1 MDIKVKKRNGRL
13 EDFTVE
19 KINASAQRA
28 CEGIEDVSASEI
40 VLDAQLQL
48 FDKIT
53 TREIDQALIL
63 SAREKIEKEP
73 NYSYAAAGLL
83 LNTLYKEV
91 FKESAD
97 SDAFK
102 LQYRKSFIQ
111 NTKKLVKEGRL
122 NDRLFEFDLVKLS
135 EAISIRRDRNLKY
148 LGIQILYD
156 RYFIRLDN
164 KVMEAPQSFYM
175 RVAMGL
181 ALNEEDKNEKAIE
194 FYNLIS
200 QQLYTSSTPTLFNSG
215 TTHSQLSSC
224 YLNTFDDSI
233 DGIFDGA
240 WQEARK
246 SKFAGGL
253 GLDVTPFRS
262 TGSHINGTNGIS
274 SGLVPWLKIYNDLL
288 IAVNQGGKRPGAGCA
303 YLEPWHLDFE
313 DFLNLRRN
321 TGDDRLRCHDMNTA
335 SWVPDEFMRRVQNED
350 TWYFFDPRDTED
362 ENGKTLH
369 DLFGEEFDNR
379 YDELCK
385 AADAGSIK
393 NYRIIPAKE
402 LWKKMLKVL
411 FETSHPWNTFKDP
424 CNIRYTNQHEGTVK
438 SSNLCTEIT
447 LHTKPSKYKEG
458 EKIEIGE
465 TAVCNLGSINLL
477 NHLKEK
483 TTHGKTSYVF
493 DYEKLKTSIH
503 TAIRMLDNVI
513 DINFYPTKE
522 SSNSNLKNRPIGLGV
537 MGVHDVLHIMDINI
551 DSDEAVKWNNSFF
564 EFFSKESIL
573 ASSRL
578 AKERGS
584 YETYEGSLWSQDI
597 LPIDSYNNLMAYRNK
612 TYQYNNQVKERRF
625 PAKGKG
631 ESLDDWKSVREH
643 ISEFGMRNSNVM
655 AIAPTATIGYINGVE
670 QSIEPNFS
678 VLFVYE
684 NKSGN
689 FYITNPHFVNDM
701 KDAGLWN
708 SEMAALVK
716 SCDGDLSLLNGSVP
730 EHIKGKYKTAFDRDM
745 IKLIE
750 CNAVRQKW
758 FDQSISFNLYNKGTS
773 LKYLNDIY
781 MKSWEDGLKTTY
793 YLRNRA
799 ASKIEKSTPSSSTE
813 KNTETPEA
821 PACSI
826 EAMKNGEI
834 CESCQ

>member
-13 EDFTVE
+13 ESFEVD

-28 CEGIEDVSASEI
+28 CEEIEDVSASEI

-53 TREIDQALIL
+53 TKEIDQALIL

-73 NYSYAAAGLL
+73 NYSYAAAQLL
-83 LNTLYKEV
+83 LNCLYKEV
-91 FKESAD
+91 FKEGVD
-97 SDAFK
+97 SDAFR

-111 NTKKLVKEGRL
+111 NIKKLVKE
-122 NDRLFEFDLVKLS
+122 DRLDKRLLDFDLNKLS
-135 EAISIRRDRNLKY
+135 NALKIRRDKEFKY
-148 LGIQILYD
+148 LGIQILFD
-156 RYFIRLDN
+156 RYFIKQDG
-164 KVMEAPQSFYM
+164 KIMETPQAFWM

-181 ALNEEDKNEKAIE
+181 AINEKDKDEKAIE
-194 FYNLIS
+194 FYDLFS
-200 QQLYTSSTPTLFNSG
+200 QFLYTPSTPTLFNSG

-246 SKFAGGL
+246 SKYAGGL

-262 TGSHINGTNGIS
+262 TGSHIQGTNGIS

-288 IAVNQGGKRPGAGCA
+288 VAVNQGGKRPGAGCA

-350 TWYFFDPRDTED
+350 AWYFFDPRDTED

-424 CNIRYTNQHEGTVK
+424 CNIRYTNQHEGAVH

-447 LHTKPSKYKEG
+447 LHTKSSKYKAG
-458 EKIEIGE
+458 EKVEIGE
-465 TAVCNLGSINLL
+465 TAVCNLGSVNLK
-477 NHLKEK
+477 NHLIEK
-483 TTHGKTSYVF
+483 TSHGKSNYVI
-493 DYEKLKTSIH
+493 DYKKLESTIH
-503 TAIRMLDNVI
+503 TAIRILDNVI

-522 SSNSNLKNRPIGLGV
+522 AEKSNIQHRPIGLGM
-537 MGVHDVLHIMDINI
+537 MGLHDILHMLEIQI
-551 DSDEAVKWNNSFF
+551 DSDEAVAFNDRLF
-564 EFFSKESIL
+564 EFYSCHAIY
-573 ASSRL
+573 ASSL
-578 AKERGS
+578 IAKEKGS
-584 YETYEGSLWSQDI
+584 YNTYEGSLWSKGI
-597 LPIDSYNNLMAYRNK
+597 LPIDSYKNLMSYRG
-612 TYQYNNQVKERRF
+612 KE
-625 PAKGKG
+625 KGIKG
-631 ESLDDWKSVREH
+631 ETLDTWRKVREQ
-643 ISEFGMRNSNVM
+643 IKESGMRNSNVM
-655 AIAPTATIGYINGVE
+655 AIAPTATIGYINGIE

-689 FYITNPHFVNDM
+689 FYITNEHFVKDM
-701 KDAGLWN
+701 KNKDLWS
-708 SEMAALVK
+708 SEISAMVK
-716 SCDGDLSLLNGSVP
+716 SVDGDLSLLNGSIP
-730 EHIKGKYKTAFDRDM
+730 EELKEKYKTAFDRDM
-745 IKLIE
+745 FKLIE

-758 FDQSISFNLYNKGTS
+758 IDQAVSFNLYNKTTS
-773 LKYLNDIY
+773 LKYLNDVY
-781 MKSWEDGLKTTY
+781 MACWEAGLKTTY

-799 ASKIEKSTPSSSTE
+799 ASKVEKSTTE
-813 KNTETPEA
+813 ETPS
-821 PACSI
+821 ACSI
-826 EAMKNGEI
+826 EAMKNGGT

>member
-13 EDFTVE
+13 EEFQVD

-28 CEGIEDVSASEI
+28 CEEIEDVSASEI

-53 TREIDQALIL
+53 TKEIDTALIL

-73 NYSYAAAGLL
+73 NYSFAAARLL
-83 LNTLYKEV
+83 LNCLYKEV
-91 FKESAD
+91 FKEGVD
-97 SDAFK
+97 SDTFS

-111 NTKKLVKEGRL
+111 NTKKLVKLNRL
-122 NDRLFEFDLVKLS
+122 NKKLLDFDLQKLS
-135 EAISIRRDRNLKY
+135 EALKIRRDKKFKY
-148 LGIQILYD
+148 LGIQILFD
-156 RYFIRLDN
+156 RYFIRQDD
-164 KVMEAPQSFYM
+164 KIMEAPQCFWM
-175 RVAMGL
+175 RIAMGL
-181 ALNEEDKNEKAIE
+181 AINEKDKTEKAIE
-194 FYNLIS
+194 FYDMLS
-200 QQLYTSSTPTLFNSG
+200 QMLYTSSTPTLFNSG
-215 TTHSQLSSC
+215 TVKSQLSSC

-246 SKFAGGL
+246 SKYAGGL

-262 TGSHINGTNGIS
+262 TGSHIQGTNGIS

-288 IAVNQGGKRPGAGCA
+288 VAVNQGGKRPGAGCA

-335 SWVPDEFMRRVQNED
+335 SWIPDEFMRRVQND
-350 TWYFFDPRDTED
+350 DAWYFFDPKETA
-362 ENGKTLH
+362 LH
-369 DLFGEEFDNR
+369 DCFGNEFDKKYNQLC
-379 YDELCK
+379 DEAEKGL
-385 AADAGSIK
+385 IK
-393 NYRIIPAKE
+393 NYRVTPAKE

-424 CNIRYTNQHEGTVK
+424 CNIRYTNQHAGIVN

-447 LHTKPSKYKEG
+447 LHTKASKYEQG
-458 EKIEIGE
+458 EKTEIGE

-477 NHLKEK
+477 NHLNE
-483 TTHGKTSYVF
+483 TGDELDYV
-493 DYEKLKTSIH
+493 KLENTIRI
-503 TAIRMLDNVI
+503 AIRMLDNVI

-522 SSNSNLKNRPIGLGV
+522 SKNSNFKNRPIGLGV
-537 MGVHDVLHIMDINI
+537 MALHDVLHKLNIPI
-551 DSDEAVKWNNSFF
+551 DSEEAVDFNDKFF
-564 EFFSKESIL
+564 EFYSMHAIY
-573 ASSRL
+573 ASSLL

-584 YETYEGSLWSQDI
+584 YENYEGSLWSKNI
-597 LPIDSYNNLMAYRNK
+597 LPIDSYNNLTSYRNK
-612 TYQYNNQVKERRF
+612 QEFETGQGQTL
-625 PAKGKG
+625 KGWG
-631 ESLDDWKSVREH
+631 RIRQHVSD
-643 ISEFGMRNSNVM
+643 FGMRNSNVM

-689 FYITNPHFVNDM
+689 FYITNEHFVRDM
-701 KDAGLWN
+701 KSLNLW
-708 SEMAALVK
+708 SPELAELVK
-716 SCDGDLSLLNGSVP
+716 SVDGDLSMLNGDIP
-730 EHIKGKYKTAFDRDM
+730 NDIKSKYKTAFDRDM
-745 IKLIE
+745 FTLIE
-750 CNAVRQKW
+750 SNAARQKW
-758 FDQSISFNLYNKGTS
+758 IDQAISFNLYNSQTS

-781 MKSWEDGLKTTY
+781 MKCWEKGLKTTY

-799 ASKIEKSTPSSSTE
+799 ASKIEKSTQS
-813 KNTETPEA
+813 NNEA
-821 PACSI
+821 ESCSI
-826 EAMKNGEI
+826 EAMKNGET

>member
-13 EDFTVE
+13 EDFQVD

-28 CEGIEDVSASEI
+28 CDTIEDVSASEI

-53 TREIDQALIL
+53 SKEIDQALIL

-73 NYSYAAAGLL
+73 NYSYAASRLL
-83 LNTLYKEV
+83 LNCLYKEV
-91 FKESAD
+91 FKEGVD
-97 SDAFK
+97 SDVFN
-102 LQYRKSFIQ
+102 LQYRKSFVQ
-111 NTKKLVKEGRL
+111 NIKKLVKEGRL
-122 NDRLFEFDLVKLS
+122 DKRLLDFDLSKLS
-135 EAISIRRDRNLKY
+135 EALRISRDNSFKY
-148 LGIQILYD
+148 LGIQILSD
-156 RYFIRLDN
+156 RYFIRCDE
-164 KVMEAPQSFYM
+164 KIMETPQAFWM

-181 ALNEEDKNEKAIE
+181 SINEKEKEEKAIE
-194 FYNLIS
+194 FYNIFS
-200 QQLYTSSTPTLFNSG
+200 KMLYTPSTPTLFNSG

-303 YLEPWHLDFE
+303 YLEPWHLDYE

-335 SWVPDEFMRRVQNED
+335 SWIPDEFMRRVKNED
-350 TWYFFDPRDTED
+350 VWYFFDPREAD
-362 ENGKTLH
+362 LH
-369 DLFGEEFDNR
+369 DCFGLEFDKKYNK
-379 YDELCK
+379 LCDQAEK
-385 AADAGSIK
+385 GLIK
-393 NYRIIPAKE
+393 NYRITPAKD

-424 CNIRYTNQHEGTVK
+424 CNIRYTNQHEGVVH

-447 LHTKPSKYKEG
+447 LHTKASQYNQG
-458 EKIEIGE
+458 EKTEHGE
-465 TAVCNLGSINLL
+465 TAVCNLGSVNLVNHFNEGDIDYNLL
-477 NHLKEK
+477 KS
-483 TTHGKTSYVF
+483 T
-493 DYEKLKTSIH
+493 IH
-503 TAIRMLDNVI
+503 TAIRILDNVI
-513 DINFYPTKE
+513 DINFYPTPEAEK
-522 SSNSNLKNRPIGLGV
+522 SNIKHRPIGLGM
-537 MGVHDVLHIMDINI
+537 MGIHDILHMKNIHI
-551 DSDEAVKWNNSFF
+551 DSDEAIKFNDKLF
-564 EFFSKESIL
+564 EFYSMHSIYASSIL
-573 ASSRL
+573 AE
-578 AKERGS
+578 ERGA
-584 YETYEGSLWSQDI
+584 YKTYEGSLWSGGVF
-597 LPIDSYNNLMAYRNK
+597 PIDSYNNLMVYRGK
-612 TYQYNNQVKERRF
+612 QKVPKESVT
-625 PAKGKG
+625 GKPLTGNG
-631 ESLDDWKSVREH
+631 ETLKEWQKVRIHVNEH
-643 ISEFGMRNSNVM
+643 GMRNSNVM

-678 VLFVYE
+678 ALFVYE

-689 FYITNPHFVNDM
+689 FFITNQYFVKDM

-708 SEMAALVK
+708 HELADLVK
-716 SCDGDLSLLNGSVP
+716 SVDGDLSALNGDIPV
-730 EHIKGKYKTAFDRDM
+730 EIKEKYKTAFDRDM
-745 IKLIE
+745 FKLIDS
-750 CNAVRQKW
+750 NAARQKW
-758 FDQSISFNLYNKGTS
+758 MDQSISFNLYNKSTS

-781 MKSWEDGLKTTY
+781 MACWEAGLKTTY

-799 ASKIEKSTPSSSTE
+799 ASKVEKSTTEEPS
-813 KNTETPEA
+813 
-821 PACSI
+821 ACSI

>member
-13 EDFTVE
+13 EDFIVD

-28 CEGIEDVSASEI
+28 CEGIEDVSPSEI

-53 TREIDQALIL
+53 SKEIDQALVF

-73 NYSYAAAGLL
+73 NYSYAASGLL
-83 LNTLYKEV
+83 LNCLYKEV
-91 FKESAD
+91 FKEGVD
-97 SDAFK
+97 SDTFK

-111 NTKKLVKEGRL
+111 NTKKLVKDNRL
-122 NDRLFEFDLVKLS
+122 DKRLLNFDLIKLS
-135 EAISIRRDRNLKY
+135 ESLKIRRDKNLKY
-148 LGIQILYD
+148 LGVQILYD
-156 RYFIRLDN
+156 RYFIRQDN
-164 KVMEAPQSFYM
+164 KIMEAPQSFWM

-181 ALNEEDKNEKAIE
+181 AINEEDKNEKAIE
-194 FYNLIS
+194 FYNLLS
-200 QQLYTSSTPTLFNSG
+200 QLLYTSSTPTLFNSG

-246 SKFAGGL
+246 SKYAGGL

-262 TGSHINGTNGIS
+262 TGSNIEGTNGIS

-321 TGDDRLRCHDMNTA
+321 TGDERLRCHDMNTA
-335 SWVPDEFMRRVQNED
+335 SWIPDEFMRRVQSED
-350 TWYFFDPRDTED
+350 VWYFFDPQDAD
-362 ENGKTLH
+362 LH
-369 DLFGEEFDNR
+369 DRFGEDFDKR
-379 YDELCK
+379 YNELCNQ
-385 AADAGSIK
+385 AEEGLIK
-393 NYRIIPAKE
+393 NYRIIPAKD

-424 CNIRYTNQHEGTVK
+424 CNIRYTNQHEGAVR

-447 LHTKPSKYKEG
+447 LHTKPSEYKEG
-458 EKIEIGE
+458 EKTKIGE
-465 TAVCNLGSINLL
+465 TAVCNLGSINVL
-477 NHLKEK
+477 NHLDES
-483 TTHGKTSYVF
+483 GEIDF
-493 DYEKLKTSIH
+493 NKLKSSIH

-522 SSNSNLKNRPIGLGV
+522 SSNSNFKNRPIGLGV
-537 MGVHDVLHIMDINI
+537 MGIHDVLHVKNIQI
-551 DSDEAVKWNNSFF
+551 DSDEAVEWNNKFF
-564 EFFSKESIL
+564 EFYSCEAIL
-573 ASSRL
+573 ASSKL

-584 YETYEGSLWSQDI
+584 YENYEGSLWSKNI
-597 LPIDSYNNLMAYRNK
+597 LPIDSWNNLQEYRSK
-612 TYQYNNQVKERRF
+612 TGYPNTNQT
-625 PAKGKG
+625 KG
-631 ESLDDWKSVREH
+631 ESLQDWSKVRDH
-643 ISEFGMRNSNVM
+643 IKDHGMRNSNVM

-689 FYITNPHFVNDM
+689 FYITNPHFVSDM
-701 KDAGLWN
+701 KKAGLW
-708 SEMAALVK
+708 SSDVASIVK
-716 SCDGDLSLLNGSVP
+716 SSDGDLSLLDGSIP
-730 EHIKGKYKTAFDRDM
+730 EGIKHKYRTAFDRDM
-745 IKLIE
+745 LKLVE
-750 CNAVRQKW
+750 VNATRQKW
-758 FDQSISFNLYNKGTS
+758 IDQAISFNLYNKSTS

-781 MKSWEDGLKTTY
+781 MSCWRSGLKTTY

-799 ASKIEKSTPSSSTE
+799 ASKIEKSTSPESTE
-813 KNTETPEA
+813 A
-821 PACSI
+821 SACSI
-826 EAMKNGEI
+826 EAMKNGGT

>member
-1 MDIKVKKRNGRL
+1 MNIKIKKRNGRL
-13 EDFTVE
+13 EDFNVD

-28 CEGIEDVSASEI
+28 CENIDDVSASEI

-53 TREIDQALIL
+53 TKEIDQALIL

-73 NYSYAAAGLL
+73 NYSFAAAGLL
-83 LNTLYKEV
+83 LNNLYKEV
-91 FKESAD
+91 FKEGVD

-111 NTKKLVKEGRL
+111 NIKKLAKENRL
-122 NDRLFEFDLVKLS
+122 DDRLLGFDLNRLS
-135 EAISIRRDRNLKY
+135 ESLKIRRDKNLKY
-148 LGIQILYD
+148 LGVQILYD

-164 KVMEAPQSFYM
+164 KVMEAPQSFFM

-181 ALNEEDKNEKAIE
+181 SINEKNKNDKAIE

-200 QQLYTSSTPTLFNSG
+200 EQLYTPSTPTLFNSG

-253 GLDVTPFRS
+253 GFDVTPFRS
-262 TGSHINGTNGIS
+262 TGSHIKGTNGIS
-274 SGLVPWLKIYNDLL
+274 GGLVPWLKIYNDLL
-288 IAVNQGGKRPGAGCA
+288 VAVNQGGKRPGAGCA

-321 TGDDRLRCHDMNTA
+321 TGDERLRCHDMNTA
-335 SWVPDEFMRRVQNED
+335 SWIPDEFMRRVESED
-350 TWYFFDPRDTED
+350 VWYFFDPKDTVGLD
-362 ENGKTLH
+362 GKSLH
-369 DLFGEEFDNR
+369 DCFGDEFDTR
-379 YDELCK
+379 YNKLCD
-385 AADAGSIK
+385 AAAEGLIK
-393 NYRIIPAKE
+393 NYKVTTAKE

-424 CNIRYTNQHEGTVK
+424 CNIRYTNQHEGTVN

-447 LHTKPSKYKEG
+447 LHTKPSEYNKGQKV
-458 EKIEIGE
+458 KIGE

-483 TTHGKTSYVF
+483 QNHGNSQWAI
-493 DYEKLKTSIH
+493 DYGKLESTIH
-503 TAIRMLDNVI
+503 TALRMLDNVI
-513 DINFYPTKE
+513 DINFYPTRE
-522 SSNSNLKNRPIGLGV
+522 AENSNLKHRPVGLGI
-537 MGVHDVLHIMDINI
+537 MGIHDVLHKLNIVI
-551 DSDEAVKWNNSFF
+551 DSDEAVSFNDKLF
-564 EFFSKESIL
+564 EFYSMHAIYSSSLL
-573 ASSRL
+573 AS
-578 AKERGS
+578 ERGA
-584 YETYEGSLWSQDI
+584 YETYKGSLWHGGVF
-597 LPIDSYNNLMAYRNK
+597 PIDSYNNLMSYRGKKKSSKNSATDK
-612 TYQYNNQVKERRF
+612 PLT
-625 PAKGKG
+625 GKG
-631 ESLDDWKSVREH
+631 ETLEDWARIRQHVA
-643 ISEFGMRNSNVM
+643 EFGMRNSNVM

-670 QSIEPNFS
+670 QSVEPNFS

-701 KDAGLWN
+701 KERGLWSTEISSLIKN
-708 SEMAALVK
+708 S
-716 SCDGDLSLLNGSVP
+716 DGDLSSLDEIIP
-730 EHIKGKYKTAFDRDM
+730 EDLKVKYKTAFDRDM
-745 IKLIE
+745 FKLIE
-750 CNAVRQKW
+750 CNASRQKW
-758 FDQSISFNLYNKGTS
+758 IDQAVSFNLYNNSTS

-781 MKSWEDGLKTTY
+781 ISCWNAGLKTTY

-799 ASKIEKSTPSSSTE
+799 ASKVEKSTEGASKSDKPS
-813 KNTETPEA
+813 
-821 PACSI
+821 ACSI
-826 EAMKNGEI
+826 EAMKNGGS

>member
-1 MDIKVKKRNGRL
+1 MEIKVKKRNGRL
-13 EDFTVE
+13 EPFNVE
-19 KINASAQRA
+19 KINLSAQRA
-28 CEGIEDVSASEI
+28 CQDIKDVSASEI

-53 TREIDQALIL
+53 TKEIDKALIL

-83 LNTLYKEV
+83 LNNLYKEV
-91 FKESAD
+91 FKEGVD
-97 SDAFK
+97 SDIFR

-111 NTKKLVKEGRL
+111 GVKRLVKE
-122 NDRLFEFDLVKLS
+122 DRLDKRLLDFDLIELS
-135 EAISIRRDRNLKY
+135 EALKIRRDKNFKY

-156 RYFIRLDN
+156 RYFIQLDG
-164 KVMEAPQSFYM
+164 KVMEAPQAFYM

-181 ALNEEDKNEKAIE
+181 AINEKNKNEKAIE

-200 QQLYTSSTPTLFNSG
+200 KQLYTPSTPTLFNSG

-246 SKFAGGL
+246 SKYAGGL

-262 TGSHINGTNGIS
+262 TGAHIQGTNGIS

-288 IAVNQGGKRPGAGCA
+288 VAVNQGGKRPGAGCA
-303 YLEPWHLDFE
+303 YLEPWHLDYE

-335 SWVPDEFMRRVQNED
+335 SWIPDEFMRRVKSEED
-350 TWYFFDPRDTED
+350 WYFFNPSDMIYED
-362 ENGKTLH
+362 GKTLH
-369 DLFGEEFDNR
+369 DYFGKDFDDR
-379 YDELCK
+379 YEDACR
-385 AADAGSIK
+385 AAERGDIK
-393 NYRIIPAKE
+393 NFRKIPAKE

-424 CNIRYTNQHEGTVK
+424 CNIRYTNQHEGAVR

-447 LHTKPSKYKEG
+447 LHTKPSTYKDG
-458 EKIEIGE
+458 KKVGIGE

-477 NHLKEK
+477 NHLNEK
-483 TTHGKTSYVF
+483 GDDL
-493 DYEKLKTSIH
+493 DYKKLQNTIH
-503 TAIRMLDNVI
+503 TAIRILDNVI
-513 DINFYPTKE
+513 DINFYPTEEAK
-522 SSNSNLKNRPIGLGV
+522 NSNLKNRPIGLGM
-537 MGVHDVLHIMDINI
+537 MGLHDLLHVKNVKI
-551 DSDEAVKWNNSFF
+551 DSKEAVSFNDELF
-564 EFFSKESIL
+564 EFYSMHAIYASSIL
-573 ASSRL
+573 A
-578 AKERGS
+578 AERGK
-584 YETYEGSLWSQDI
+584 YETYEGSLWSRGVF
-597 LPIDSYNNLMAYRNK
+597 PIDSYNNLMSYRSKSNQAK
-612 TYQYNNQVKERRF
+612 T
-625 PAKGKG
+625 GKG
-631 ESLDDWKSVREH
+631 EKLEHWSKVRQH
-643 ISEFGMRNSNVM
+643 VAEFGMRNSNVM

-701 KDAGLWN
+701 KSRGLWN
-708 SEMAALVK
+708 HETASFIK
-716 SCDGDLSLLNGSVP
+716 SIDGDLSLANGNIP
-730 EHIKGKYKTAFDRDM
+730 EDLKDKYKTAFDRD
-745 IKLIE
+745 IFSLIE
-750 CNAVRQKW
+750 STSVRQKW
-758 FDQSISFNLYNKGTS
+758 IDQAISFNLYNKTTS

-781 MKSWEDGLKTTY
+781 MACWEAGLKTTY

-799 ASKIEKSTPSSSTE
+799 ATKSEKSDVSKSNSGQPS
-813 KNTETPEA
+813 
-821 PACSI
+821 ACSI
-826 EAMKNGEI
+826 EAMKNGEA